1 MGYAK
6 TAMLMAAMTA
16 LFMGLGYLMGGATGM
31 VIALIFAAGM
41 NVYSWWNSD
50 KMVLRM
56 HNAHLVAP
64 GDRAGLNAL
73 VGQLAKN
80 ADLPMPAVYLIDT
93 PQPNAFATG
102 RNPENAAVAVTAGL
116 MQSLSREEL
125 SGVIAHE
132 LAHIKHRDTAI
143 MTVTASF
150 AGAISMLA
158 NFALFFG
165 GSRERMGIMGT
176 LAMMFLA
183 PMAAALV
190 QMAISRTREY
200 AADKEGAAI
209 CGNPLWLA
217 AALQRI
223 EAGARRV
230 ENVAAERNPA
240 TAHMFIINP
249 LSGHGADNLFA
260 THPSTENRVAA
271 LPRWRAVRVRV
282 VSAQPLRQLRA
293 IGAARARCRKCGGR
307 VRTGL
312 GGEGRARASGGRFA
326 PSGTGHFISQAR
338 KLVVPKAT
346 SPMRPPVGRVGRG
359 PGLAAPPHKKGRGLP
374 RPFASHGT
382 SDQKWIA
389 RP

>member
-217 AALQRI
+217 SALQRI

-271 LPRWRAVRVRV
+271 L
-282 VSAQPLRQLRA
+282 RQMA
-293 IGAARARCRKCGGR
+293 G
-307 VRTGL
+307 
-312 GGEGRARASGGRFA
+312 
-326 PSGTGHFISQAR
+326 GTGAR
-338 KLVVPKAT
+338 RERAASAPGAGDWSGARSMPKV
-346 SPMRPPVGRVGRG
+346 RRKGKNG
-359 PGLAAPPHKKGRGLP
+359 PW
-374 RPFASHGT
+374 S
-382 SDQKWIA
+382 
-389 RP
+389 